1 MHDPVEAVA
10 TLGDGVRRA
19 LYDFVVDQGRAVTR
33 DEAAAA
39 VGVKRPLA
47 AYHLD
52 RLARQGLLDVSY
64 ARPEGRSGPGAG
76 RPGKLYARAATEIG
90 VSLPPRQYE
99 VPARLLAEA
108 VDGSRSEA
116 TLAALHHAARRSGEE
131 LAAGV
136 TDRASMLAALRS
148 RGYEPYED
156 GDGGIRLRNCPFHQL
171 AASHTELVCGMNL
184 ALLEAVAV
192 AGTRPVLDPR
202 PGECCVAFTA
212 PPATPRTAG

>member
-10 TLGDGVRRA
+10 TLGDGLRRA
-19 LYDFVVDQGRAVTR
+19 LYDFVVAHGTPVGR

-52 RLARQGLLDVSY
+52 RLARQGLLEVTY

-76 RPGKLYARAATEIG
+76 RPGKLYARAATEIE
-90 VSLPPRQYE
+90 VTLPPRQYE

-108 VDGSRSEA
+108 VDRAGAED
-116 TLAALHHAARRSGEE
+116 TVAALHEAARRAGED

-136 TDRASMLAALRS
+136 ADRASLLDVLRR
-148 RGYEPYED
+148 RGYEPYEAD
-156 GDGGIRLRNCPFHQL
+156 GGGIRLRNCPFHQL
-171 AASHTELVCGMNL
+171 AADHTELVCGMNL
-184 ALLEAVAV
+184 ALLAATAV
-192 AGTRPVLDPR
+192 AGVRPVLDPR
-202 PGECCVAFTA
+202 PGECCVAFT
-212 PPATPRTAG
+212 PATPPVAG